1 MPRSFDVS
9 VESPVSVD
17 QVHAALSAE
26 EYWLARIGNL
36 KGSTSLESL
45 VVDDDQTVRVTTTQD
60 LGRDLL
66 PGIVAKFYRRDLKV
80 RHTETWIPSGDQLR
94 GAISCRGV
102 RSAGLGFGCRVG
114 RAHPERFT
122 ADLQRDGG
130 IQSSVGRWD
139 RRELYCARIRP
150 GDTGYRGLHRQVGY
164 RAHLTPGRRTSEAT
178 TLAANATLVCTK
190 NAKAGPRPL
199 RVYSLTA

>member
-94 GAISCRGV
+94 GAITVAASGAPGSG
-102 RSAGLGFGCRVG
+102 SAAASVAPTPNGSLLTFSGTVEFRVPLVG
-114 RAHPERFT
+114 GTVESFIAREFAQGIPDIEDFT
-122 ADLQRDGG
+122 AKW
-130 IQSSVGRWD
+130 VT
-139 RRELYCARIRP
+139 EH
-150 GDTGYRGLHRQVGY
+150 T
-164 RAHLTPGRRTSEAT
+164 
-178 TLAANATLVCTK
+178 
-190 NAKAGPRPL
+190 
-199 RVYSLTA
+199 